1 MVLTKADKAYLLSI
15 NESEQYF
22 PQIEEAMEVTKYE
35 LTDADGRETIRSISR
50 KEAIDLLGRE
60 TWLNGLD
67 RSAFHW
73 TAMRET
79 KDGKGYVLLD
89 SSALFREEEKKAETK
104 PAEPKKE
111 RTGKF
116 KLTFNLS
123 GSFISPIDY
132 AVNEIRAFC
141 DFKGVECNVYKSGRL
156 MKKYDFVIKGE
167 LKESE
172 IYKFKNAVTEYLGRI
187 GGDLSL

>member
-1 MVLTKADKAYLLSI
+1 MVLTKADKEYLLSI

-35 LTDADGRETIRSISR
+35 LTDAEGRETIRSITR

-79 KDGKGYVLLD
+79 KDKKGYVLFN
-89 SSALFREEEKKAETK
+89 SSKLFK
-104 PAEPKKE
+104 
-111 RTGKF
+111 
-116 KLTFNLS
+116 
-123 GSFISPIDY
+123 
-132 AVNEIRAFC
+132 
-141 DFKGVECNVYKSGRL
+141 
-156 MKKYDFVIKGE
+156 
-167 LKESE
+167 
-172 IYKFKNAVTEYLGRI
+172 
-187 GGDLSL
+187 